1 MTDPSTC
8 RAFEE
13 DLSALLDGELEAA
26 REAEVRAHA
35 AGCTRCA
42 ERLARLTRVDEALRS
57 LPEAETPA
65 DLAERLR
72 VRLDEERRRSSASAE
87 DRGRSLLQGRSSNEA
102 RRRSSDE
109 ARDEVGGRSSDAR
122 QAPPSHRPPPR
133 RRRWIPLAG
142 TALAAA
148 AALAL
153 YLVVGRPRPAGE
165 EPMLAERE
173 RPAPEREIARRE
185 PPPEPLPDELV
196 SGPEL
201 EAIQAASDEE
211 LALALDL
218 DTLADFA
225 VIERLHVLEQLAALD
240 GAG

>member
-1 MTDPSTC
+1 MTDPATC
-8 RAFEE
+8 QAYEA
-13 DLSALLDGELEAA
+13 DLSALLDGELEPA

-35 AGCTRCA
+35 AGCARCA
-42 ERLARLTRVDEALRS
+42 ERLARLARVDEALRS
-57 LPEAETPA
+57 LPDAETPA

-72 VRLDEERRRSSASAE
+72 VRLDEERRRTAASAGDPE
-87 DRGRSLLQGRSSNEA
+87 DRGRSL
-102 RRRSSDE
+102 RRGPSSDE
-109 ARDEVGGRSSDAR
+109 VRRPGDAR
-122 QAPPSHRPPPR
+122 QAPPSQRPPPR
-133 RRRWIPLAG
+133 RRRWIPLTA

-153 YLVVGRPRPAGE
+153 YLVFGRPRPGE
-165 EPMLAERE
+165 EPTLADRE
-173 RPAPEREIARRE
+173 RTVPEPEIARRE
-185 PPPEPLPDELV
+185 VLPEPVPEELV

-218 DTLADFA
+218 DTLADLD

>member
-1 MTDPSTC
+1 MTDSATC

-13 DLSALLDGELEAA
+13 DLSALLDGELEPA
-26 REAEVRAHA
+26 REAEVRAHT
-35 AGCTRCA
+35 AGCARCA
-42 ERLARLTRVDEALRS
+42 ERLARLARVDEALRS
-57 LPEAETPA
+57 LPDTETPS

-87 DRGRSLLQGRSSNEA
+87 DRGRSLPRG
-102 RRRSSDE
+102 RSSDE
-109 ARDEVGGRSSDAR
+109 GRRRSLDAR

-133 RRRWIPLAG
+133 RRRWIPLAA

-153 YLVVGRPRPAGE
+153 YLVFGRPRPAGE
-165 EPMLAERE
+165 EPTLAERE
-173 RPAPEREIARRE
+173 RTAPEPEIAGRE
-185 PPPEPLPDELV
+185 VPTQPLSEELV

-201 EAIQAASDEE
+201 GAIRAASDEE

-218 DTLADFA
+218 DTLADLD
-225 VIERLHVLEQLAALD
+225 VIERLDVLEQLAALD